1 MPREFNT
8 TPKCIKVTD
17 LGENGFIVGFKRLY
31 KNFPK
36 EKVCLLEP
44 RFRYDKAIS
53 RVLERCRNKPS
64 NKYYFPK
71 VYTGEGRR
79 SVEEVALACVEGLW
93 YDNVY
98 LPEEFIDAIA
108 HKAVTDDAWRSK
120 INICDKR
127 LADLEY
133 WDTKRRIGKRYE
145 SCLSV
150 LKDVTIRQ
158 ELSKC
163 IIDHQMGK
171 NLDGQLMGTLCRCL
185 EAARDYMIANGNI
198 PEMSADSSTG
208 SYLKEALK
216 GKGDEHIGNFF
227 YTIFGLAS
235 PGKHLKPANPNSIVY
250 RKELHLGG
258 AQRLAESLLYMLLD
272 ILEWCSRLPEGHLIV
287 KDSDA
292 TAEKRTTRKKKRS
305 QSH

>member
-93 YDNVY
+93 YD
-98 LPEEFIDAIA
+98 
-108 HKAVTDDAWRSK
+108 
-120 INICDKR
+120 
-127 LADLEY
+127 
-133 WDTKRRIGKRYE
+133 
-145 SCLSV
+145 
-150 LKDVTIRQ
+150 
-158 ELSKC
+158 
-163 IIDHQMGK
+163 
-171 NLDGQLMGTLCRCL
+171 
-185 EAARDYMIANGNI
+185 
-198 PEMSADSSTG
+198 
-208 SYLKEALK
+208 
-216 GKGDEHIGNFF
+216 
-227 YTIFGLAS
+227 
-235 PGKHLKPANPNSIVY
+235 
-250 RKELHLGG
+250 
-258 AQRLAESLLYMLLD
+258 
-272 ILEWCSRLPEGHLIV
+272 
-287 KDSDA
+287 
-292 TAEKRTTRKKKRS
+292 
-305 QSH
+305 